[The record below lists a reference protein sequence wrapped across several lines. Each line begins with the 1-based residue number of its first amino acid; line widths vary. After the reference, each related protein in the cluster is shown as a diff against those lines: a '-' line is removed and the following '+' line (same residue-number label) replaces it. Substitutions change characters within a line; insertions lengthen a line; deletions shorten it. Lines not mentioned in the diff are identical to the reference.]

1 MEPKVAPEHHQV
13 QAESPLYSPILNN
26 RSYISLNKRLKKCE
40 CITIIFLS
48 SFLNYC
54 TITNTNIILLSKI
67 TNIILLICNYI
78 ADIILLACEFIGVII
93 HIGLVQNLVIR
104 NLALISIF
112 FAFIAFKSLASYTFP
127 YVLNL
132 LFSFYIVIF
141 WYVSSELMEQ
151 GIKKE
156 VEQNI
161 LDSIYASDK

>member
-1 MEPKVAPEHHQV
+1 M
-13 QAESPLYSPILNN
+13 
-26 RSYISLNKRLKKCE
+26 
-40 CITIIFLS
+40 IFLS

-141 WYVSSELMEQ
+141 WYVSSELME
-151 GIKKE
+151 
-156 VEQNI
+156 
-161 LDSIYASDK
+161 